1 MCTGVGVGL
10 ESLLQRV
17 VARDLNYGREQ
28 IERYIALGT
37 PPRKALDIGVGDGFD
52 LLTVKR
58 LCPEAELL
66 GLDFRQE
73 KLEAAAR
80 LGISPFRVDLEE
92 ERFPF
97 ADESVDLVVAN
108 QVFEHLKNYFWCLH
122 ECLRVLTVGGSFIV
136 GVPNLASLHNRLLLL
151 LGRQPTSIRV
161 LSAHVRGFT
170 RQEFAQAALTVA
182 SGSLVLVDSCG
193 ANFYPLPR
201 RAARLAA
208 RLLPSCAVSSFYL
221 FRKHAPYTAGY
232 LRQMEGS
239 KLESDFKGLG

>member
-1 MCTGVGVGL
+1 MGF
-10 ESLLQRV
+10 ESLLRRFV
-17 VARDLNYGREQ
+17 VRDLNYGREQ
-28 IERYIALGT
+28 IERYVVLGT
-37 PPRKALDIGVGDGFD
+37 PPRRALDIGVGDSYD

-58 LCPEAELL
+58 VCPEAELL

-80 LGISPFRVDLEE
+80 RGISPFRVNLEE

-97 ADESVDLVVAN
+97 DDESVDLVIAN
-108 QVFEHLKNYFWCLH
+108 QVFEHLKNFFWCLH
-122 ECLRVLTVGGSFIV
+122 ECLRVLSVGGSLIV

-151 LGRQPTSIRV
+151 FGRQPTSIRT

-170 RQEFAQAALTVA
+170 RQEFAQAALTVGF
-182 SGSLVLVDSCG
+182 GSLTLVDSCG

-201 RAARLAA
+201 GAARLVA

-221 FRKHAPYTAGY
+221 FRKHAPYSAQY
-232 LRQMEGS
+232 LRQLEGFN
-239 KLESDFKGLG
+239 LESDFKGLG